1 MICKLYGVEKIRVEA
16 NEYSELKVGKIFNFL
31 LSYVTPLLLGI
42 TVISNLLKGITNMTI
57 GNLIFGW
64 GTILLMLIFATIFYN
79 KKWEKEV

>member
-1 MICKLYGVEKIRVEA
+1 
-16 NEYSELKVGKIFNFL
+16 
-31 LSYVTPLLLGI
+31 
-42 TVISNLLKGITNMTI
+42 MTI